1 MSRVTRRE
9 TLKLIAA
16 AGSAAAAAGAASGCK
31 PSGKSPQK
39 TKGST
44 AMSSNGNAAA
54 QSGGEAILSLTPL
67 GFPWRTHDP
76 FLFCVHHDDHYP
88 AGNDQFGPAASL
100 AGRNLGQD
108 FEGLDG
114 WRMYHGDKVP
124 GFPQHPHR
132 GFETVTVVRRG
143 LLDHSDSLGAA
154 ARYGEGDVQWLTA
167 GGGILHS
174 EMFPLLDRQQPN
186 PLELFQIWLNLPA
199 AKKMVAPH
207 FAMLWSRS
215 IPRRAFTDEQGRPTE
230 VALVAGRLAEV
241 VPPAPP
247 PNSWAAVADADVA
260 IWTIKMAPGARWV
273 LPPAAPGSNRSL
285 YFFRGPALRV
295 AGREVPPSHEAEVR
309 GDRELALEA
318 GAGEVEILLLQGR
331 PIGEPVVQYGPFVM
345 NTRQEIQQAFADY
358 QQTQFGG
365 WPWPSHEPV
374 HGAARDRFARRP
386 DGKTERPT

>member
-1 MSRVTRRE
+1 MSRNNRRD
-9 TLKLIAA
+9 TLKIIAA
-16 AGSAAAAAGAASGCK
+16 AGATAATGACRPGPAN
-31 PSGKSPQK
+31 PET
-39 TKGST
+39 TKGRANMRSDDSD
-44 AMSSNGNAAA
+44 SS
-54 QSGGEAILSLTPL
+54 QAILSVTPL

-88 AGNDQFGPAASL
+88 AGNPQFGPAASL
-100 AGRNLGQD
+100 AGRNIGQD
-108 FEGLDG
+108 FEGIDG
-114 WRMYHGDKVP
+114 WRMYHGEVVP

-174 EMFPLLDRQQPN
+174 EMFPLLSQEHPN

-215 IPRRAFTDEQGRPTE
+215 IPRRVFEDEHGAPTE
-230 VALVAGRLAEV
+230 VALVAGMLGEV
-241 VPPAPP
+241 TAPAPP
-247 PNSWAAVADADVA
+247 PNSWAAVADSDVA
-260 IWTIKMAPGARWV
+260 IWTIRMAPGARWT
-273 LPPAAPGSNRSL
+273 LPRAAPGSNRSL
-285 YFFRGPALRV
+285 YFFRGPGLRI
-295 AGREVPPSHEAEVR
+295 AGRAIPPAHEAELR
-309 GDRELALEA
+309 GDGELPLEA
-318 GAGEVEILLLQGR
+318 GAGEVELLLLQGR

-345 NTRQEIQQAFADY
+345 NTRDEIREAFADY
-358 QQTQFGG
+358 QRTQFGG
-365 WPWPSHEPV
+365 WPWTSHEPV
-374 HGAARDRFARRP
+374 HGAVPERFARRP